1 MGADGSSVK
10 NLPTVQ
16 EIPVQF
22 QCLEDALEKEMATYS
37 SNLDWK
43 ILWTEE
49 PGGLQVIGSQRVRH
63 SLVSKNNTSYIVL
76 YTNYIYVV
84 LLL

>member
-10 NLPTVQ
+10 NLPAVQ

-22 QCLEDALEKEMATYS
+22 QCPEDILEKEMATHS

-49 PGGLQVIGSQRVRH
+49 PGGLQVIGLQRVRH
-63 SLVSKNNTSYIVL
+63 SLVTKQQYI
-76 YTNYIYVV
+76 IYSIIY
-84 LLL
+84 